1 MLLPA
6 EIESKVTIPL
16 LRALV
21 AKKLVTEKMY
31 TQEQVAKVLGVTQAA
46 VSNYLRG
53 VRGLSVELKENQLI
67 NNWVNQIVE
76 TILSNRPR
84 EESAKKINE
93 AIEDIRRQRMLCEIH
108 KKLEPDIDV
117 DSCKVCE

>member
-16 LRALV
+16 VRALV

-84 EESAKKINE
+84 QEIAKKINE
-93 AIEDIRRQRMLCEIH
+93 AVEDIRRQRMLCEIH

>member
-84 EESAKKINE
+84 AEIAKKINE